1 MFSYNPET
9 KILSGI
15 DFPEFFHPNVTLGQ
29 ILLHYLKRD
38 PSRIVQVC
46 YDDGVELTAAE
57 MIKLSSR
64 AAQNLTK
71 NGIKFGDVIGMVAK
85 NTTYVT
91 PIVLACILIGAP
103 INTLDPSFDSHEIA
117 HIFRQ
122 TKPKLVFCDHDN
134 LTSVKMALVEAENQS
149 DVVTITEEIYDV
161 RHVMEFFQQIDT
173 EKEFMY
179 GFFTSL

>member
-15 DFPEFFHPNVTLGQ
+15 DFPDFYHPNVTLGQ
-29 ILLHYLKRD
+29 IILHYLRRD
-38 PSRIVQVC
+38 PTKIVQVC

-57 MIKLSSR
+57 MIKLSTR
-64 AAQNLTK
+64 AARNLMK
-71 NGIKFGDVIGMVAK
+71 NGIKYGDVIGLVAK

-103 INTLDPSFDSHEIA
+103 INTLDPTFDSHEIA

-134 LTSVKMALVEAENQS
+134 ITAVNMALDEAENDA
-149 DVVTITEEIYDV
+149 DVITITEEIFDV
-161 RHVMEFFQQIDT
+161 RHVMEFFQQM
-173 EKEFMY
+173 ENEREFM
-179 GFFTSL
+179 

>member
-15 DFPEFFHPNVTLGQ
+15 DFPDFYHPNVTLGQ
-29 ILLHYLKRD
+29 IILHYLRRD
-38 PSRIVQVC
+38 PLKIVQVC

-57 MIKLSSR
+57 MVKLSTR
-64 AAQNLTK
+64 AARNLIK
-71 NGIKFGDVIGMVAK
+71 NEIKYGDVIGLVAK

-134 LTSVKMALVEAENQS
+134 LTAVKMALEEAKNDS
-149 DVVTITEEIYDV
+149 DIVTITSEISDV
-161 RHVMEFFQQIDT
+161 RHVMEFFQQM
-173 EKEFMY
+173 ENEREFM
-179 GFFTSL
+179 